1 MTRIDRYLLF
11 LYLRVLVICF
21 TSLTGL
27 LIVVQVFSNLDEFIR
42 FAKLQDQSLIKVLID
57 YYGPSTLT
65 IFDQLSGLIALLALL
80 FVIAWL
86 YRTNEFT
93 ALMAA
98 GVTKWRVARPL
109 LIASAGVVL
118 GAVLLREVAIPHFQ
132 DKLDRS
138 PQDLS
143 GEVARPIKPV
153 FDHRTSALFTGRH
166 LLPAKMEISEPSLRF
181 HDGPVGNAVGRQI
194 SAGIG
199 VHKVGRNGRPTGYLL
214 RNISFPKN
222 IDTIDSVYAV
232 DGSPMLLTHKNTDW
246 LEPFSV
252 FWVTDKEFETLRG
265 GGSWKRYA
273 STAELISHLR
283 MGHLGEGN
291 ALRIQ
296 IHQRF
301 VRPFIDATLLL
312 LAIPVLLTRNDRHV
326 FMVAGSCLML
336 VTGFTGIVLGLAAL
350 GGSGNLLDPFNAV
363 WLPLVIFLPWGWMRT
378 TQAMET

>member
-11 LYLRVLVICF
+11 LYVRVLVICF

-27 LIVVQVFSNLDEFIR
+27 LIVVQVFSNLDEFMR
-42 FAKLQDQSLIKVLID
+42 YAKQQSHSLLEVLIE
-57 YYGPSTLT
+57 YYGPYTLT
-65 IFDQLSGLIALLALL
+65 IFERLSGLIALLALL

-93 ALMAA
+93 ALLAA
-98 GVTKWRVARPL
+98 GVTKWRVVRPL
-109 LIASAGVVL
+109 LIASACVIL
-118 GAVLLREVAIPHFQ
+118 GASLMREVAIPQFQ
-132 DKLDRS
+132 DRLDRS

-143 GEVARPIKPV
+143 GEVARPVKPT
-153 FDHRTSALFTGRH
+153 FDHRTSALLTGRH
-166 LLPAKMEISEPSLRF
+166 LLPVKQEIVDPSLRI
-181 HDGPVGNAVGRQI
+181 HDGPLGAAVGRQI

-199 VHKVGRNGRPTGYLL
+199 TYQVGKGGRPTGYLL
-214 RNISFPKN
+214 RNITQPKN
-222 IDTIDSVYAV
+222 IDTIDSVYAL
-232 DGSPMLLTHKNTDW
+232 DGSPLLLTHKNTDW
-246 LEPFSV
+246 LEPNAV
-252 FWVTDKEFETLRG
+252 FWSSEIEFEMLRG
-265 GGSWKRYA
+265 GSAWKQFA
-273 STAELISHLR
+273 STKELISHLR
-283 MGHLGEGN
+283 MGQRAEGN

-301 VRPFIDATLLL
+301 VRPLIDGTLLL

-350 GGSGNLLDPFNAV
+350 GGAGYLLDPFSAI
-363 WLPLVIFLPWGWMRT
+363 WLPLIVFLPWGWMRT